1 MSKGNVTENDLVKF
15 FANGTA
21 MPSYGSTWYMH
32 LHTADPGEAGTS
44 SSSEANY
51 PDYARIAVSRD
62 VAGFTVCDADG
73 TPNASGSA
81 FKNAAEITF
90 IECNASYSPS
100 TQTLTHASLCSSTG
114 QIIYKGALTTPIV
127 VGALNTPRIVAGGA
141 IFKEN

>member
-15 FANGTA
+15 LALGTA
-21 MPSYGSTWYMH
+21 MPAYGASFYMH

-44 SSSEANY
+44 ATNEATY
-51 PDYARIAVSRD
+51 TDYARVAVPRD
-62 VAGFTVCDADG
+62 AGGFTVCDADG

-81 FKNAAEITF
+81 FKNTAEVTF
-90 IECNASYSPS
+90 PECNASFSPE
-100 TQTLTHASLCSSTG
+100 TQTITHASVCSAAG
-114 QIIYKGALTTPIV
+114 QLIYKGALSTPIV